1 MKITRII
8 TLILSL
14 LLVFGITL
22 SFVSCGGSVEP
33 TACTEHKD
41 ENGDGICDTEG
52 CGEAVTSPDVTADVF
67 NENGELILFKDG
79 APTFQFVVG
88 TDAISKHR
96 GTVED
101 LAKTLAD
108 LSVATEIKTVGQ
120 TDEAMTVEI
129 LVGTVTNRGEQYSIN
144 KYDYGNNGYAVKQ
157 VGTKIV
163 VIGGSD
169 TALNKALDH
178 LKTTVFGIKKSN
190 EDFTTFAMS
199 ADKAYD
205 VKQSNYSLKEITVA
219 GDSIR
224 SYVIT
229 YPQGDKT
236 AQTNAENLQKK
247 LYDSCGI
254 RLEMMSES
262 KAGDK
267 AKISFRTIKNDG
279 EGGGFYVSVDE
290 SKNLIIECEFQSM
303 SEKLATDFFE
313 IGRAHV

>member
-1 MKITRII
+1 MRRPKILT
-8 TLILSL
+8 L
-14 LLVFGITL
+14 LLTLALIIGISL
-22 SFVSCGGSVEP
+22 SFASCGGTTEP
-33 TACTEHKD
+33 TGCTEHKD
-41 ENGDGICDTEG
+41 ENGDGVCDTEG
-52 CGEAVTSPDVTADVF
+52 CNEAVTPAPDASADVF

-108 LSVATEIKTVGQ
+108 LSTATEIKTVGQ

-247 LYDSCGI
+247 LYDKCGI
-254 RLEMMSES
+254 RLETVTEA

-267 AKISFRTIKNDG
+267 ARISFRTI
-279 EGGGFYVSVDE
+279 
-290 SKNLIIECEFQSM
+290 
-303 SEKLATDFFE
+303 
-313 IGRAHV
+313 